1 MSCSIL
7 STGRN
12 LPCTKGVGG
21 IKSIILVDYG
31 LLGDLSITGAEVTAI
46 STTPTGYE
54 YLVKPG
60 SSGLEQ
66 TITASAENGTVYYDQ
81 NVNVQFQKLDKETQG
96 KENLQLL
103 LHNSLI
109 EDKLFLKKQSL
120 TNLTLELDNYKYSIL
135 NKAYSILKSKSQ
147 ILGNIKTITI
157 KPKTQSIILLGIVLG
172 FFTSILLVFI
182 RNFVKSYKESQA

>member
-31 LLGDLSITGAEVTAI
+31 LLGALSITGAEVTAI
-46 STTPTGYE
+46 GSTPSGYE

-66 TITASAENGTVYYDQ
+66 TITASAENGTIYYDQ
-81 NVNVQFQKLDKETQG
+81 NVTVQLQKLDKETQA
-96 KENLQLL
+96 ELQDVAKGNP
-103 LHNSLI
+103 HVFVQDFNGNY
-109 EDKLFLKKQSL
+109 FLVGAYNGADTSAGTIGTGTALADFTGFNMTFTAQE
-120 TNLTLELDNYKYSIL
+120 TLPAFFCASAVIS
-135 NKAYSILKSKSQ
+135 A
-147 ILGNIKTITI
+147 ITI
-157 KPKTQSIILLGIVLG
+157 GSSIDP
-172 FFTSILLVFI
+172 S
-182 RNFVKSYKESQA
+182 

>member
-1 MSCSIL
+1 MSCLIL

-31 LLGDLSITGAEVTAI
+31 LLGDLTITGAEVTAI
-46 STTPTGYE
+46 SSTPSGYE

-81 NVNVQFQKLDKETQG
+81 NVNVQFQKLDKETQA
-96 KENLQLL
+96 ELQDVAKGNP
-103 LHNSLI
+103 HVFVQDFNGNY
-109 EDKLFLKKQSL
+109 FLVG
-120 TNLTLELDNYKYSIL
+120 
-135 NKAYSILKSKSQ
+135 AYNGADTSAGTIGTGTALADFTGFNMTFTAQEQLPAFFCATGVISA
-147 ILGNIKTITI
+147 ITI
-157 KPKTQSIILLGIVLG
+157 GASI
-172 FFTSILLVFI
+172 SP
-182 RNFVKSYKESQA
+182 S